1 MPRIKSDIDALEGFF
16 AKSLKN
22 KVVDDNKKCQENISD
37 AKKQFDNLA
46 RRIASLNNKLNATEK
61 NADALKGS
69 YDNEDFERKADI
81 NNQVMD

>member
-1 MPRIKSDIDALEGFF
+1 M
-16 AKSLKN
+16 KN

-37 AKKQFDNLA
+37 TKKQFDDLA

>member
-1 MPRIKSDIDALEGFF
+1 M
-16 AKSLKN
+16 KN

-37 AKKQFDNLA
+37 TKKQFDDFA

-69 YDNEDFERKADI
+69 YGNEDFERKADI